1 MSNMNH
7 NNDDSIITL
16 YSNTGEAID
25 FEEVALISHKGNY
38 YAVLQ
43 PVQLLPGMSDDEA
56 LVFRLGRNKD
66 GSDKYE
72 IELNDDIVDA
82 VFEKY
87 ERLYDESVGK

>member
-1 MSNMNH
+1 MSNMN

-16 YSNTGEAID
+16 HSNTGEAID
-25 FEEVALISHKGNY
+25 FVELALIAHKGNY
-38 YAVLQ
+38 YAILQ
-43 PVQLLPGMSDDEA
+43 PVELLPGMTDDEA

-72 IELNDDIVDA
+72 VELNDNIVDA
-82 VFEKY
+82 VFKKY